1 MKEKDLTVESIG
13 ACGQYI
19 SYLYRRSGA
28 DLAAELKTL
37 DLSVAQSI
45 VLMGIFRYEGNNQ
58 KAVADALAM
67 ETSVLSRV
75 LRELEKK
82 GCVYKE
88 RDEEN
93 RRNYNLHLTPQG
105 KELTEKSREIQ
116 EKYWKRLSSGLSETE
131 IRTLGSLLKKMG
143 DYAYEIKK

>member
-1 MKEKDLTVESIG
+1 MEEKDLTTESIG
-13 ACGQYI
+13 ICGQYI

-28 DLAAELKTL
+28 DLAVELKTL
-37 DLSVAQSI
+37 DLSMAQSI

-93 RRNYNLHLTPQG
+93 RRNYNLYLTPEG
-105 KELTEKSREIQ
+105 KGMAEKSRYIQ
-116 EKYWKRLSSGLSETE
+116 EKYWKWISGGLSEAE

-143 DYAYEIKK
+143 NYAYHMEK